1 MKALENSVLDE
12 LQQLEGE
19 LATIV
24 PRFLS
29 AEGQRRVSEI
39 KEEIVRLRARAGAI
53 TDATRA

>member
-1 MKALENSVLDE
+1 VLDE